1 MPRCADDI
9 IDQCIAIGIRA
20 AQGHRD
26 GSLFCGA
33 HILIHRHRAAVRD
46 CAHIDRHG
54 ARNRIHL
61 AIIGLE
67 SKTVQADVIQRG
79 SIGQVGRDPRQRA
92 VPRRSDDAV
101 GQRIAIGIRCRQRD
115 GKTRVRRSG
124 KTLVLHHRSAVA
136 VRKNGNVNRLGHGGE
151 CLVVGLEIVITQ

>member
-61 AIIGLE
+61 AVIGLE
-67 SKTVQADVIQRG
+67 SKTVQAVVIQRG
-79 SIGQVGRDPRQRA
+79 SIGQVGRNPRQRA
-92 VPRRSDDAV
+92 ATWCSDDAV
-101 GQRIAIGIRCRQRD
+101 GQRVAIGIRCRQRD
-115 GKTRVRRSG
+115 GKTRIRRCG
-124 KTLVLHHRSAVA
+124 KTLVLRHRSAVV
-136 VRKNGNVNRLGHGGE
+136 VRKNGNFNSPGHGGKRFI
-151 CLVVGLEIVITQ
+151 VGLEIVITQ